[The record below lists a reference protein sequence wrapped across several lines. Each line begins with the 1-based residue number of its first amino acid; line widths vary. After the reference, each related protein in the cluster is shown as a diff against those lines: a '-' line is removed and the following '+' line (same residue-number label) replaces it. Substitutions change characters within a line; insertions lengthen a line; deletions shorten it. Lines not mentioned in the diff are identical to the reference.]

1 MNYLT
6 ISFNNKSSEVIY
18 IKKRRKIFKIIALS
32 LIILLLV
39 YSSFYIVAR
48 LMSKL
53 PIQSANSFYMYDK
66 DNHLFE
72 GMNEDWIP
80 LSEISPNLINATIS
94 IEDKHFYSH
103 VGFDYLRI
111 IKALFTNLTS
121 KKTIEGASTI
131 TQQFAKNLFLDFD
144 RNLNRK
150 LDEAFLTMRLETHYS
165 KDEIL
170 EGYLNTINYGGVFGI
185 ENASIYYF
193 GKKAKDL
200 SLAEATIL
208 AGIPKSPA
216 NYSPISN
223 YKKAK
228 KRQKL
233 ILNSMVK
240 NNYIS
245 ETDANIAYQEK
256 LNFKTEEN
264 KNTSKLL
271 KYYQDAVM
279 KELETTNIPSSFLE
293 TGGLK
298 IYTNLDM
305 NALNILE
312 KNIDIY
318 LQDTDLQIAGV
329 IMDPNTGE
337 IKAIAGGKDYSK
349 SEYNRVISSKR
360 QMGSSFKP
368 ILYYAALENGFT
380 PSTTFSSEKTTFN
393 LGGGKKYSPKNY
405 GDIYANKEISLAA
418 ALAYS
423 DNIYAVKTNIFL
435 DENTLV
441 DMAKRLGI
449 TSKLEANPSLALGT
463 NEVGI
468 LEMMQVY
475 STFANEGYQ
484 VTPHFINKI
493 EDING
498 NILYEFNEKKKSIL
512 NKSIVFVLN
521 ELLTGSYANELIDY
535 NYPTCIGIR
544 DKMTKKYAIKTGT
557 TNTDHL
563 IFGYNK
569 DLLIGMWLGYDDNQ
583 NTEVKDGNTLKNIW
597 VNTME
602 EYLKGKPDNW
612 YEVPSNVVGV
622 LINPITGELS
632 NDSDKNKRIVYYIK
646 GTQPLSESLEA
657 TIAPLTNQE

>member
-1 MNYLT
+1 MIITLLIYGSVYL
-6 ISFNNKSSEVIY
+6 
-18 IKKRRKIFKIIALS
+18 
-32 LIILLLV
+32 
-39 YSSFYIVAR
+39 VAR
-48 LMSKL
+48 LMEKL
-53 PIQSANSFYMYDK
+53 PIKSANSFYMYDK

-72 GMNEDWIP
+72 GMNDEWTSIND
-80 LSEISPNLINATIS
+80 ISPYLINATIS
-94 IEDKHFYSH
+94 IEDKHFYKH
-103 VGFDYLRI
+103 QGFDYLRI
-111 IKALFTNLTS
+111 IKALFTNLTH

-144 RNLNRK
+144 RNLGRK
-150 LDEAFLTMRLETHYS
+150 IDEAFLTMRLETHYT

-185 ENASIYYF
+185 ENASMYYF
-193 GKKAKDL
+193 GKHAK
-200 SLAEATIL
+200 SLTLEDAAIL

-233 ILNSMVK
+233 ILETMVK
-240 NNYIS
+240 NNYITKK
-245 ETDANIAYQEK
+245 EANKAYQEK
-256 LNFKTEEN
+256 LTFKTEEN
-264 KNTSKLL
+264 KNTSKLI

-279 KELETTNIPSSFLE
+279 KELITTNIPTSFLE

-312 KNIDIY
+312 KNIDKY
-318 LQDTDLQIAGV
+318 LSDSSLQTAAV
-329 IMDPNTGE
+329 IIDPNNGE

-349 SEYNRVISSKR
+349 SEFNRVTSMKR

-393 LGGGKKYSPKNY
+393 LGNGKTYSPKNY
-405 GDIYANKEISLAA
+405 GDTYANKEISLAA

-441 DMAKRLGI
+441 EMAKRLGI
-449 TSKLEANPSLALGT
+449 TSDLEANPSLALGT
-463 NEVGI
+463 NEVNI
-468 LEMMQVY
+468 LEMIQVY
-475 STFANEGYQ
+475 STFANEGYL

-498 NILYEFNEKKKSIL
+498 NTLYEFKENKNSIL
-512 NKSIVFVLN
+512 NKSTVFVLN
-521 ELLTGSYANELIDY
+521 ELLTGSYASELIDY
-535 NYPTCIGIR
+535 NYPTCISI
-544 DKMTKKYAIKTGT
+544 KNKITKKYAIKTGT

-569 DLLIGMWLGYDDNQ
+569 DILVGMWLGYDDNS
-583 NTEVKDGNTLKNIW
+583 NTEVKDGTTLKNIW
-597 VNTME
+597 VDTIE
-602 EYLKGKPDNW
+602 EYLKNKKDNW
-612 YEVPSNVVGV
+612 YTVPNNVVGV
-622 LINPITGELS
+622 LVNPITGELAKE
-632 NDSDKNKRIVYYIK
+632 DDKNKRIVYYIK
-646 GTQPLSESLEA
+646 GTQPLSESVEA
-657 TIAPLTNQE
+657 TIAPLTN